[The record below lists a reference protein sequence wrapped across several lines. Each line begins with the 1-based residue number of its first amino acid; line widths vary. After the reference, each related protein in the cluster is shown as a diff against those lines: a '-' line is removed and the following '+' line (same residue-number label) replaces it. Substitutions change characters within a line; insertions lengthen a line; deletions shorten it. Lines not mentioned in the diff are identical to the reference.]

1 MDNSQLKQTLGIQV
15 RKKCKCYSL
24 EIAVTIL
31 VKKKKIHTVVDIHT
45 AGYQIGRPLIA
56 GVVQALGNNTDV
68 IQRTSIDLWKP
79 GNLHLPISPSL
90 SLFKPGNKQ
99 SHGK

>member
-90 SLFKPGNKQ
+90 SLFKPGN
-99 SHGK
+99 

>member
-15 RKKCKCYSL
+15 RKKCKHSSL
-24 EIAVTIL
+24 YIAVTIPL
-31 VKKKKIHTVVDIHT
+31 ENAVEKVNTVVDIHT

-68 IQRTSIDLWKP
+68 IKRTSIDLWKP
-79 GNLHLPISPSL
+79 GNLYVPISL
-90 SLFKPGNKQ
+90 FFKPDN
-99 SHGK
+99 